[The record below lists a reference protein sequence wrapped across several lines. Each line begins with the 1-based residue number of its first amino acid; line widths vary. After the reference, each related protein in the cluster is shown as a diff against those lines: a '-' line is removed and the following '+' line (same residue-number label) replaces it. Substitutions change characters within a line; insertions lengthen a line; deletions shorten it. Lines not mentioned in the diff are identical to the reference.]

1 MRPRNATLATR
12 IRLLQFLAAAA
23 ALQIAGRALDGRW
36 HAHNDEFEG
45 TSQQF
50 EAHWL
55 LWLGVM
61 ATLAVCAVALRRLD
75 VGDRGLF
82 GYRVTLLSGLAYS
95 VFAIWHFIEHANH
108 NDPAVAHVL
117 LALGQV
123 AMIVGIV
130 LVFVLTRRTLG
141 RRPG

>member
-1 MRPRNATLATR
+1 
-12 IRLLQFLAAAA
+12 
-23 ALQIAGRALDGRW
+23 
-36 HAHNDEFEG
+36 
-45 TSQQF
+45 
-50 EAHWL
+50 
-55 LWLGVM
+55 
-61 ATLAVCAVALRRLD
+61 
-75 VGDRGLF
+75 
-82 GYRVTLLSGLAYS
+82 